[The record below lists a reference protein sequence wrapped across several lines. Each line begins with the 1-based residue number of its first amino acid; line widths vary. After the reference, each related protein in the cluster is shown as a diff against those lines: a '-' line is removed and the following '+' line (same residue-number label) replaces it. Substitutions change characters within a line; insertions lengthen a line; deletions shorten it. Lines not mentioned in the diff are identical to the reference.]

1 MTPRRIRKAL
11 GASERTQVDI
21 GPASPGEVA
30 KRTLGAR

>member
-11 GASERTQVDI
+11 GASERSQADI

>member
-11 GASERTQVDI
+11 GASERTQADI
-21 GPASPGEVA
+21 GPASPGEAA